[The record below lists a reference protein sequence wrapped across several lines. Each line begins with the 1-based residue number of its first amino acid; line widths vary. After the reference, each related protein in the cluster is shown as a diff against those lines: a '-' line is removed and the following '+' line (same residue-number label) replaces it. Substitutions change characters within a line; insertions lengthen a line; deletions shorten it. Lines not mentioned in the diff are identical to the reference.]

1 MIEFKNINLKFP
13 DIKLFENLNFK
24 IESREKVCISG
35 DSGKGKS
42 TLLKM
47 LQGYVL
53 PDDGEIFIDNIKMD
67 YHYINAI
74 RDMMIWIPQNINLPV
89 DNGSELMELMD
100 ISSNKLKVED
110 LLNQLK
116 LEKTMLSK
124 DFRKISGGQKQRIII
139 AICLSIE
146 KNIILM
152 DEPTSSLDTES
163 IAALI
168 NTISL
173 MENKT
178 FVSASHNDQ
187 WLMEFG
193 RVIKL

>member
-178 FVSASHNDQ
+178 FLSASHNYQ
-187 WLMEFG
+187 LLMEFG
-193 RVIKL
+193 RVIRL